1 MKSRHK
7 ITVFS
12 NLTPMIDLIF
22 TLLIFFIVTTQF
34 VNSNNVIKI
43 DLPKAVTST
52 TVSATTLDIV
62 LDKNGGIYLNNNKVS
77 LVDLE
82 SYIIE
87 VSGSKLAPTIRADE
101 NTNYG
106 LVIQIMDILRKYG
119 FTNIDLSVKKQ

>member
-1 MKSRHK
+1 MKNRHK
-7 ITVFS
+7 IAIFS

-34 VNSNNVIKI
+34 VNSNNAIKI

-52 TVSATTLDIV
+52 TTSATTLDIV
-62 LDKNGGIYLNNNKVS
+62 LDKRGEIYLNNSKVS

-87 VSGSKLAPTIRADE
+87 VSGSKLVPTIRADE

-106 LVIQIMDILRKYG
+106 LVIRIMDILRKYG
-119 FTNIDLSVKKQ
+119 FTSIDLSVKKQ